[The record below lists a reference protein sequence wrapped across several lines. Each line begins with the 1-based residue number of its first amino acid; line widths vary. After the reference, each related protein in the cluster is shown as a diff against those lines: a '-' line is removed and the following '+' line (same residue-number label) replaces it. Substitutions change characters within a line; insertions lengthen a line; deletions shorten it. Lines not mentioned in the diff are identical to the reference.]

1 MLCPNCMS
9 PYVRPYV
16 PELAEGEVAEPTIE
30 PLFECTEC
38 EYVGEVTEFR
48 PENLPL
54 SGSRLEAAADDGR
67 AADRRCNR

>member
-9 PYVRPYV
+9 PYVRAYV

-30 PLFECTEC
+30 PLYECTEC

-48 PENLPL
+48 PEI
-54 SGSRLEAAADDGR
+54 SR
-67 AADRRCNR
+67 